1 MKRRLTV
8 TIDADVLAAAKEY
21 ARSRGVSLS
30 SLVEQILSE
39 AVREDEPS
47 FAEKWRGRFKLDPED
62 YPKDDPRFDYLV
74 SKYLR

>member
-1 MKRRLTV
+1 MKGRLT
-8 TIDADVLAAAKEY
+8 ISLDPEVLAAAREY
-21 ARSRGVSLS
+21 ARSHGVSLS
-30 SLVEQILSE
+30 SLVEQVLRE
-39 AVREDEPS
+39 AVGETGLT